1 TSVSKN
7 GQGAT
12 YTWGNSNDTV
22 YVHESL
28 GIINDQSGKNFK
40 LNFNFQ
46 QGNDTLIVGNDL
58 GTRYKSQRQQ
68 GTDVI
73 SVNMGDGDD
82 LLMVG

>member
-1 TSVSKN
+1 
-7 GQGAT
+7 
-12 YTWGNSNDTV
+12 
-22 YVHESL
+22 HESL

-82 LLMVG
+82 LLMVGTDNEYFDEF